1 MILEVSFISNIYVF
15 AFIFIKMTRTKS
27 IQTESFTTKVDISPK
42 QVSKLLDNINIKIV
56 SELVRQPDIS
66 SLALSKKLDIPLS
79 TLQRRRARIE
89 KVILKRNYTFNYKAF
104 GGRVGDLIVNVD
116 KGKSKEVAQILLKKY
131 KNNIV
136 SCDTRI
142 NSMHNVAARI
152 IYKDTEEL
160 FEIIESIKT
169 MDYVDGVQWS
179 EMVEAIGD
187 NNSEVISAFFNGK

>member
-1 MILEVSFISNIYVF
+1 MGSKKNISTEFLSKSSADNSIVDSYS
-15 AFIFIKMTRTKS
+15 TKP
-27 IQTESFTTKVDISPK
+27 I
-42 QVSKLLDNINIKIV
+42 SKLLDIDNIKIV
-56 SELVRQPDIS
+56 SELVRQPYIS

-89 KVILKRNYTFNYKAF
+89 KAILKKTYTFNYKAF
-104 GGRVGDLIVNVD
+104 GGRIGDLIVSVD
-116 KGKSKEVAQILLKKY
+116 KGKSKEVAQNLLKKY

-169 MDYVDGVQWS
+169 MDYVDRVQWS
-179 EMVEAIGD
+179 EMVEVIGD
-187 NNSEVISAFFNGK
+187 NNSEVISAFFSK